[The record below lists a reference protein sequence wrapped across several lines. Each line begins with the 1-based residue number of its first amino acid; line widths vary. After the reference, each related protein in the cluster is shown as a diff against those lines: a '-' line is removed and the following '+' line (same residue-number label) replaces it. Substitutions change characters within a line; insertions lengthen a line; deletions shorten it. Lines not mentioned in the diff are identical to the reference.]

1 MEPFNILTALAV
13 PLAESNVD
21 TDQICPA
28 RYIKTLIGPT
38 NDQALFH
45 DRRFDGNGTPKTDFI
60 FNDPRYEGARI
71 IVGQRNFGVGSSR
84 EAAVFALQSR
94 GFRAVIAENFGDIFA
109 NNCFKNGV
117 LPVRLSAAETSRL
130 RDSITANTGTPMV
143 IDLPGQKIT
152 GPDGAEY
159 EFSVGALSKMCLLE
173 GLDDLSLTE
182 RYLDDITA
190 FEQDYWS
197 SLPWVRS

>member
-1 MEPFNILTALAV
+1 MEPFNILTAPAM
-13 PLAESNVD
+13 PMAESNVD

-45 DRRFDGNGTPKTDFI
+45 DRRFDEAGTPKADFV
-60 FNDPRYEGARI
+60 FNDPRYKDAQI

-84 EAAVFALQSR
+84 EAAVFALQSC
-94 GFRAVIAENFGDIFA
+94 GFRAIIAESFGDIFA

-117 LPVRLSAAETSRL
+117 LPIKLETEESSRL
-130 RDSITANTGTPMV
+130 QDSVVAHAGVPLV
-143 IDLPGQKIT
+143 IDLPAQKII

-159 EFSVGALSKMCLLE
+159 EFSIGALHKMCLLE

-182 RYLDDITA
+182 RYLNDITA
-190 FEQDYWS
+190 FEEDYWAA
-197 SLPWVRS
+197 LPWLRS